1 MRTLHSNGFVHGDLR
16 APNILLLK
24 DNTVRILDFDWTGA
38 GVAKYPDDL
47 NTSVEWHEDVECGG
61 SILPEH
67 NDYQIQ
73 QIFEQQTA

>member
-24 DNTVRILDFDWTGA
+24 DNTVRILDFDWTGCA

-47 NTSVEWHEDVECGG
+47 NTSVEWLNTSVEWHEEV
-61 SILPEH
+61 
-67 NDYQIQ
+67 
-73 QIFEQQTA
+73 